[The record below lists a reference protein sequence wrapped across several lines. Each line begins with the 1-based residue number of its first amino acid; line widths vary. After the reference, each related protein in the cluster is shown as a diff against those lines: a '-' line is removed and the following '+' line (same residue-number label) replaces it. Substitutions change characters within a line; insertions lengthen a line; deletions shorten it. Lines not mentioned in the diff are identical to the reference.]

1 MTMRLSRIPLFLYLI
16 FKQKLAEA
24 FPRSSEDHTA
34 RNFLIHKGSKRKVLA
49 FLKRSGAKD
58 GLVSAKRNK
67 GGRERKRSGK
77 KGELFPG
84 KREGV
89 LSL

>member
-1 MTMRLSRIPLFLYLI
+1 
-16 FKQKLAEA
+16 
-24 FPRSSEDHTA
+24 
-34 RNFLIHKGSKRKVLA
+34 VLA
-49 FLKRSGAKD
+49 FLKRSGVKD

-77 KGELFPG
+77 RGELFPG

>member
-1 MTMRLSRIPLFLYLI
+1 M
-16 FKQKLAEA
+16 QKLAEA

-34 RNFLIHKGSKRKVLA
+34 RNFLIHKGSNRKVLA
-49 FLKRSGAKD
+49 FLKLSGAKD

-77 KGELFPG
+77 RGELFPG
-84 KREGV
+84 IREGV
-89 LSL
+89 FNL